1 MGRLHNWRHEKF
13 AQEIVAGTDPQEA
26 YARAGYKRNRA
37 NHNRLSRRPE
47 VASRIAELEKDKE
60 DKARAAGMS
69 AQDVLTV
76 LKENGID
83 QVEEFFDRD
92 EAGIVRVRD
101 RRGIPVEA
109 AIALLQFLRES
120 LGIKYGAP

>member
-1 MGRLHNWRHEKF
+1 
-13 AQEIVAGTDPQEA
+13 
-26 YARAGYKRNRA
+26 
-37 NHNRLSRRPE
+37 
-47 VASRIAELEKDKE
+47 
-60 DKARAAGMS
+60 MS

-109 AIALLQFLRES
+109 AIALLQFLPAKVWGSSTARRNSECPGDG
-120 LGIKYGAP
+120 LRPAGVRLFVEH